1 MSKHWGFIM
10 TTGAKATVRL
20 KFTSQKQISTLLD
33 ALTPEANAPVTRRA
47 NVKLEKDGLFLVLIV
62 EADDTV
68 ALRATLN
75 AYLRWINSTV
85 NIIGVV
91 ERI

>member
-1 MSKHWGFIM
+1 MS
-10 TTGAKATVRL
+10 TGAKATVRL
-20 KFTSQKQISTLLD
+20 KFSSEKQLSTLIS

-47 NVKLEKDGLFLVLIV
+47 NVKLKKDGSELTLTV

-75 AYLRWINSTV
+75 SYLRWINSTINV
-85 NIIGVV
+85 IEVV
-91 ERI
+91 DHA